1 MRVFSWTLCVAAVL
15 TGASQIQA
23 AVPKAAPTQP
33 IPSAPKTAPAV
44 PAPAAPAPTA
54 PGLQTDKDKISYSM
68 GFDIGR
74 KIGKDFKAN
83 GVDMDPAV
91 FAQGIKEG
99 LSGLKPTLTED
110 EMKKVMEAFRKQ
122 MIADA
127 PKKAAEQAAKNKK
140 DGEDFLAANG
150 MKPGVTTTK
159 SGLQIKVIKE
169 GTGDTPKPTDTVK
182 THYHGTLIDGT
193 VFDSSVERNEPVT
206 FPVKGVIPGW
216 TEALQL
222 MKVGEKAQLFIPSDL
237 AYGEDGSPPD
247 IGPNSALVFEIEL
260 LGIEKPAPKKGL
272 PEGLLPPGIDKDK

>member
-1 MRVFSWTLCVAAVL
+1 MRVFSWTLCVATVL
-15 TGASQIQA
+15 TGVSLA
-23 AVPKAAPTQP
+23 QP
-33 IPSAPKTAPAV
+33 PA
-44 PAPAAPAPTA
+44 AAPA
-54 PGLQTDKDKISYSM
+54 LKTDKDKISYSM

-74 KIGKDFKAN
+74 KIGKDFKSN

-99 LSGLKPTLTED
+99 LSALKPALTEE
-110 EMKKVMEAFRKQ
+110 EMKAVMEAFRKQ

-127 PKKAAEQAAKNKK
+127 PKKAAELAAKNKK
-140 DGEDFLAANG
+140 EGEEFLAANG
-150 MKPGVTTTK
+150 KKPGVITTK
-159 SGLQIKVIKE
+159 SGLQLKVIKE
-169 GTGDTPKPTDTVK
+169 GTGDTPKATDSVK

-222 MKVGEKAQLFIPSDL
+222 MKVGEKAQLFIPFEL

-247 IGPNSALVFEIEL
+247 IGPNSTLVFEIEL
-260 LGIEKPAPKKGL
+260 LAIEKPKKGL
-272 PEGLLPPGIDKDK
+272 PEGLIPPGLEKDK